1 MAMLRNVSYN
11 NPQINREI
19 LKTVGESYSWIERI
33 KFGGTGSPKLPLL
46 EASSEIAELLNRDNN
61 LNYCSVEIC
70 WNGVIIRFRS
80 LLETY
85 GLIIPFHQLSIF
97 KAGNK
102 SYSIFLGEHKIKVEA
117 ESQKVHKFFSRL
129 LELRAK
135 QSGTRVEDL

>member
-1 MAMLRNVSYN
+1 MLRNVSYN

-19 LKTVGESYSWIERI
+19 LKAVGGSYSWVERI
-33 KFGGTGSPKLPLL
+33 KFGGTGSPKLPLI

-61 LNYCSVEIC
+61 FNYCNIEIC

-85 GLIIPFHQLSIF
+85 GLIIPFHQLSVF
-97 KAGNK
+97 KAGNE

-117 ESQKVHKFFSRL
+117 EGVKVHKFFIRL

-135 QSGTRVEDL
+135 QSGTRIEDL

>member
-1 MAMLRNVSYN
+1 MLRNVSYN

-19 LKTVGESYSWIERI
+19 LKAVGGSYSWVERI
-33 KFGGTGSPKLPLL
+33 KFGGTGSPKLPII
-46 EASSEIAELLNRDNN
+46 EASCEIAELLNRDNN
-61 LNYCSVEIC
+61 FNYCNIEIC

-85 GLIIPFHQLSIF
+85 GLIIPFHQLSVF
-97 KAGNK
+97 KAGNE

-117 ESQKVHKFFSRL
+117 EGVKVHKFFIRL

-135 QSGTRVEDL
+135 QSGTRIEDL

>member
-1 MAMLRNVSYN
+1 MLRNVSYN

-19 LKTVGESYSWIERI
+19 LKAVGGSYSWVERI
-33 KFGGTGSPKLPLL
+33 KFGGTGSPKLPLI

-61 LNYCSVEIC
+61 FNYCNIEIC

-85 GLIIPFHQLSIF
+85 GLIIPFHQLGVF
-97 KAGNK
+97 KAGNE
-102 SYSIFLGEHKIKVEA
+102 SYSMFLGEHKIKVEA
-117 ESQKVHKFFSRL
+117 EGVKVHKFFIRL

-135 QSGTRVEDL
+135 QSGSRIEDL

>member
-1 MAMLRNVSYN
+1 MLRNVSYN

-19 LKTVGESYSWIERI
+19 LKAVGGSYSWVERI
-33 KFGGTGSPKLPLL
+33 KLGGTGSPKLPLI

-61 LNYCSVEIC
+61 FNYCNIEIC

-85 GLIIPFHQLSIF
+85 GLIIPFHQLGVF
-97 KAGNK
+97 KAGNE

-117 ESQKVHKFFSRL
+117 ESVKVHKFFIRL

-135 QSGTRVEDL
+135 QSGTRIEDL

>member
-1 MAMLRNVSYN
+1 MLRNVSYN

-19 LKTVGESYSWIERI
+19 LKAVGGSYSWVERI
-33 KFGGTGSPKLPLL
+33 KFGGTGSPKLPLI

-61 LNYCSVEIC
+61 FNYCNIEIC
-70 WNGVIIRFRS
+70 WNRVIIRFRS

-85 GLIIPFHQLSIF
+85 GLIIPFHQLSVF
-97 KAGNK
+97 KAGNE

-117 ESQKVHKFFSRL
+117 EGVKVHKFFIRL

-135 QSGTRVEDL
+135 QSGSRIEDL

>member
-1 MAMLRNVSYN
+1 MLRNVSYN

-19 LKTVGESYSWIERI
+19 LKAVGGSYSWVERI
-33 KFGGTGSPKLPLL
+33 KFGGTGSPKLPLI
-46 EASSEIAELLNRDNN
+46 EASAEIAELLNRDNN
-61 LNYCSVEIC
+61 FNYCNIEIC

-85 GLIIPFHQLSIF
+85 GLIIPFHQLGVF
-97 KAGNK
+97 KAGNE

-117 ESQKVHKFFSRL
+117 EGVKVHKFFIRL

-135 QSGTRVEDL
+135 QSGSRIEDL

>member
-1 MAMLRNVSYN
+1 MLRNVSYN

-19 LKTVGESYSWIERI
+19 LKAVGGSYSWVERI
-33 KFGGTGSPKLPLL
+33 KFGGTGSPKLPLI

-61 LNYCSVEIC
+61 FNYCNIEIC

-85 GLIIPFHQLSIF
+85 GLIIPFHQLSVF
-97 KAGNK
+97 KAGNE
-102 SYSIFLGEHKIKVEA
+102 SYSMFLGEHKIKVEA
-117 ESQKVHKFFSRL
+117 EGVKVHKFFIRL

-135 QSGTRVEDL
+135 QSGTRIEDL

>member
-1 MAMLRNVSYN
+1 MLRNVSYN

-19 LKTVGESYSWIERI
+19 LKAVGGSYSWVERI
-33 KFGGTGSPKLPLL
+33 KFGGTGSPKLPLI

-61 LNYCSVEIC
+61 FNYCNIEIC

-85 GLIIPFHQLSIF
+85 GLIIPFHQLGVF
-97 KAGNK
+97 KAGNE

-117 ESQKVHKFFSRL
+117 EGVKVHKFFIRL

-135 QSGTRVEDL
+135 QSGSRIEDL